1 MNSYLIGNGNGSMKL
16 AALVDAVPAKRL
28 TAPIGYRTSIFTS
41 PFTLGNFEAEINS
54 ICRLKEPQDFHIYI
68 H

>member
-1 MNSYLIGNGNGSMKL
+1 MGLRDASASKNNSYLILTVNGNGSMKL

-41 PFTLGNFEAEINS
+41 PFTLGNF
-54 ICRLKEPQDFHIYI
+54 
-68 H
+68 